1 MRSNVK
7 TLRVDMRSLGRN
19 EILGGWRGMKIEM
32 RNFFQKAKQHS
43 TTVLNKQKESLRKNQ
58 ESSKSDTLSFNRQ
71 TGNWSQTPPR
81 KNNKV

>member
-7 TLRVDMRSLGRN
+7 TLRADMRSLGRN

-43 TTVLNKQKESLRKNQ
+43 TTVLNKQKEHFRKSQTN
-58 ESSKSDTLSFNRQ
+58 SNSDTLSFNRQ
-71 TGNWSQTPPR
+71 TGNWSQSPPG
-81 KNNKV
+81 KKK